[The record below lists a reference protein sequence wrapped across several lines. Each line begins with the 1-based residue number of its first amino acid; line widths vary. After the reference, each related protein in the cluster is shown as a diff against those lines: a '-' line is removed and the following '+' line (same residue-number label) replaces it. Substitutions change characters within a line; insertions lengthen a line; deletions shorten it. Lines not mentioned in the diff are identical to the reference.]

1 MSNLHKTRESEA
13 LYLIWSN
20 KTLSR
25 GDLSQILSLKP
36 PTVSALVN
44 SLIKSGRIEEAK
56 FAESSGGRRAKL
68 LEIVPHWGWIMGVEF
83 SSVSLACA
91 AADMKGELYNLTR
104 STNDSTLNKEK
115 ILQNITGAIRRQL
128 SYIHRRDRNPIFR
141 IGVAISGLVDETN
154 GVSLSFPR
162 VEDWKDVPL
171 KEILEKEFDIPVV
184 VENRIT
190 AITYAE
196 HIFGNHRNI
205 KDVLIFQLGAG
216 LGMGIILGGQV
227 RRGMKWSVGEFG
239 HIAITENDSLCYCGK
254 RGCLESLASD
264 YALVAKAKEA
274 IKNGISTRIP
284 EFAGPGGEITAEAI
298 CLAAADG
305 DRLAHGMI
313 EKVGYYIATGI
324 ANLLNVL
331 GPELIIFGGNMV
343 ETSDVLLDCIKRNLR
358 VHTLEYIEKHVRI
371 SRTTFGS
378 EGGIHGAIT
387 IGLHDFYT
395 HPGE

>member
-1 MSNLHKTRESEA
+1 MSNLHKNRESVA
-13 LYLIWSN
+13 LYQIWSG
-20 KTLSR
+20 KTISR
-25 GDLSQILSLKP
+25 GDLSRILSLKP

-44 SLIKSGRIEEAK
+44 SLIKSGRVEEAK

-68 LEIVPHWGWIMGVEF
+68 LEIVPHWGWIIGVEF
-83 SSVSLACA
+83 SSVAISSCS
-91 AADMKGELYNLTR
+91 ADMKGEIYNLIR
-104 STNDSTLNKEK
+104 SSNDPALNREQ
-115 ILQNITGAIRRQL
+115 ILQHIIGGVRRQL
-128 SYIHRRDRNPIFR
+128 SYIHRRDRNPILR

-154 GVSLSFPR
+154 GVSISFPR

-171 KEILEKEFDIPVV
+171 KEILEKEFSIPAV

-196 HIFGNHRNI
+196 HLFGDHASI

-227 RRGMKWSVGEFG
+227 RKGLKWSVGEFG
-239 HIAITENDSLCYCGK
+239 HIAIAENDSLCYCGK

-274 IKNGISTRIP
+274 IKNGVNSRIP
-284 EFAGPGGEITAEAI
+284 DFAGPGGEITAEAI

-331 GPELIIFGGNMV
+331 GPELIIFGGSMV
-343 ETSDVLLDCIKRNLR
+343 ESSDVLFDCIKRNLR
-358 VHTLEYIEKHVRI
+358 VHTLEYIEKHVQI
-371 SRTTFGS
+371 NRTTFGGD
-378 EGGIHGAIT
+378 GGIRGAVT

-395 HPGE
+395 HPVE